1 MKAHPKFQDGNGE
14 KVTKQQRDRKEI
26 SSRDVGREKGEMR
39 RGFINHQPGDWQPQ
53 SSKQPY
59 EKCCAEKP
67 RDLSMWA
74 FQNQQAWME

>member
-39 RGFINHQPGDWQPQ
+39 RGFINHQPGDWQPH
-53 SSKQPY
+53 KL
-59 EKCCAEKP
+59 
-67 RDLSMWA
+67 LS
-74 FQNQQAWME
+74 